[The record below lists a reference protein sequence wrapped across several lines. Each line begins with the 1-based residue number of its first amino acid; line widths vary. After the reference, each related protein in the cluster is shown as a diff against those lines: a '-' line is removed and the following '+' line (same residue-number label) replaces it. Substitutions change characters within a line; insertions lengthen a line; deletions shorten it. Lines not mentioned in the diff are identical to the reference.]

1 MQQVPPAK
9 RVLVI
14 DDNPDLRN
22 SLQALLESDGF
33 EVAVAADGDEGLAI
47 QAQFRAEVVVTD
59 IFMPGKEGMET
70 LFALRE
76 QFPRTSIIVM
86 SGGSRSARSMDY
98 LGVARELGA
107 AKTLAKPFQ
116 SRELIDAVRELAA
129 SG

>member
-1 MQQVPPAK
+1 
-9 RVLVI
+9 
-14 DDNPDLRN
+14 
-22 SLQALLESDGF
+22 
-33 EVAVAADGDEGLAI
+33 
-47 QAQFRAEVVVTD
+47 
-59 IFMPGKEGMET
+59 